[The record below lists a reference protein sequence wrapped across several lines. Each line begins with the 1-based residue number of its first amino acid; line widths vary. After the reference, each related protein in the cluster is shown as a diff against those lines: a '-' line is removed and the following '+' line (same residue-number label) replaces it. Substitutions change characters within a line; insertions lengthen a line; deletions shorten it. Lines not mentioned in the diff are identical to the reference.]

1 MTPMSK
7 LAAMLECRMVAKA
20 LQAYLDG
27 QTDEVTAQRV
37 ARHLDACHRCGFE
50 ERTYRELKSSLAR
63 RAPHVDELAVARL
76 RMFAAELVG
85 GPPTRGLDPS

>member
-7 LAAMLECRMVAKA
+7 LAAMAECRTVAKA

-27 QTDEVTAQRV
+27 QTDDVTAARV

-85 GPPTRGLDPS
+85 GQPMRGHDPS